1 MGSPRFNRI
10 NPNRSIPT
18 TRSRSGKAY
27 WNHSFQSYQSKQ
39 INPDDDIVTT
49 PTFVPGK
56 GFNLDYMSASD
67 EQEFQSYQSKQ
78 IYPDHGATINLSKR
92 KKFQSYQ
99 FRQINPDMMPTV
111 SWGQQ

>member
-56 GFNLDYMSASD
+56 GFNRINQDRSIPT
-67 EQEFQSYQSKQ
+67 Q
-78 IYPDHGATINLSKR
+78 ITL
-92 KKFQSYQ
+92 
-99 FRQINPDMMPTV
+99 T
-111 SWGQQ
+111 